1 MFPLDSPWNISFAG
15 CGFLGIYHVGV
26 ASCLLEQA
34 PFLVQNAR
42 HIYGASA
49 GALTATALVTG
60 VCLGEAGASIIDVA
74 KEARK
79 RFLGPMH
86 PSFNLVKI
94 VRHMLQR
101 TLPADCHHRA
111 NGRLGI
117 SLTRV
122 TDGEN
127 VLVLD
132 YNNKEEL
139 VQACVCSAYIPV
151 YCGLIPPTLQG
162 VRYVDGGIS
171 DNLPQYVLK
180 NTITVSPFSGESDI
194 CPKDTSTNIHELRF
208 TNTSIQFT
216 LPNLYRVSRALFPP
230 DPMVMKAMCKQGY
243 KDALHF
249 LKRNGLLNFNGPL
262 RDRPLLANGEE
273 NEDYNDHVEE
283 EKGDNKSDEEEEKP
297 HVDEEAVMAQCCSS
311 TEAHIIE
318 HLPPILHKALVE
330 ACMERRSLKR
340 SLSNLLPVRLASAM
354 MLPYTLPLESAM
366 SLTLRLLEWLPDVQ
380 EDVGWIREQILK
392 ILQHVLH
399 QASKSISQHMSARF
413 SWQLELH
420 HYQLL
425 QSQISSTNLFPNW
438 VNGSSS
444 SVLDAFMRLDQYKR
458 QLLSGVLCI
467 NMDLQGSIQTGPMT
481 ADKSPS
487 SVLSSEG
494 LTMDRGCADIQPAV
508 HSEETVGSS

>member
-1 MFPLDSPWNISFAG
+1 MFPLDSPWSISFAG

-26 ASCLLEQA
+26 ASCLVEEA

-49 GALTATALVTG
+49 GALTATALVSG
-60 VCLGEAGASIIDVA
+60 VCLGEAGASIIEVA

-86 PSFNLVKI
+86 PAFNLMKI
-94 VRHMLQR
+94 VRHMLRR

-111 NGRLGI
+111 TGRLGI

-127 VLVLD
+127 VLVSHF
-132 YNNKEEL
+132 NNKEEV

-171 DNLPQYVLK
+171 DNLPQYELK

-194 CPKDTSTNIHELRF
+194 CPRDTSTNIHELRF

-216 LPNLYRVSRALFPP
+216 LTNLYRVSRALFPP

-249 LKRNGLLNFNGPL
+249 LKRNGLLNFNGPQ
-262 RDRPLLANGEE
+262 RDRPLLVNEE
-273 NEDYNDHVEE
+273 DNEDYVEE
-283 EKGDNKSDEEEEKP
+283 EDDDKSEEEERSQ
-297 HVDEEAVMAQCCSS
+297 VEEKEVTVNACSS
-311 TEAHIIE
+311 LEEHIIE
-318 HLPPILHKALVE
+318 YLPPTVHKALIE
-330 ACMERRSLKR
+330 ACMERRSLVQ
-340 SLSNLLPVRLASAM
+340 SLGNLLPVRMASAM

-380 EDVGWIREQILK
+380 EDVGWISEQILK
-392 ILQHVLH
+392 VLQRILRQT
-399 QASKSISQHMSARF
+399 SRGISQHVSARLF
-413 SWQLELH
+413 CQLELH
-420 HYQLL
+420 HH
-425 QSQISSTNLFPNW
+425 QSLPSQSSSTSLFPTW
-438 VNGSSS
+438 VNRSGSS
-444 SVLDAFMRLDQYKR
+444 VQDVFMRLDQYKK

-467 NMDLQGSIQTGPMT
+467 NMDLQGSFKTGVM
-481 ADKSPS
+481 SPENS
-487 SVLSSEG
+487 PPPSLSPEG
-494 LTMDRGCADIQPAV
+494 LTMHRGCLHIPQDA
-508 HSEETVGSS
+508 SG